1 MTLMDN
7 GYKWHFFGSHIDLQ
21 CCTAVVGKRLKVAAA
36 VVAAHLAA
44 VAWHHWIKRDR
55 VNAGQESDF
64 RKTLIYRTASI

>member
-1 MTLMDN
+1 
-7 GYKWHFFGSHIDLQ
+7 
-21 CCTAVVGKRLKVAAA
+21 LKVAAA

-44 VAWHHWIKRDR
+44 VAWHRWIKRDQ